1 VIKMMESKIDREYEK
16 IKRAIKEVL
25 VEENIGFLSKVAYA
39 KLVNSCK
46 YEISRTR
53 AEYNNE
59 ELKQIIRYELGLI
72 VAH

>member
-1 VIKMMESKIDREYEK
+1 MIKMIESKFDKDYEK
-16 IKRAIKEVL
+16 IKRSIKEVL
-25 VEENIGFLSKVAYA
+25 AEENIGYLSKVAYA
-39 KLVNSCK
+39 KLINSCK